1 MYQFLLSRDVM
12 PPFLLSTP
20 HPYEMLSLST
30 MGGYPISP
38 YKNAL
43 LMVKDGEYE
52 DGCDV
57 LELFDDP
64 VDQVCMHVQYLYM

>member
-1 MYQFLLSRDVM
+1 M

-20 HPYEMLSLST
+20 HPYEMSVST

-43 LMVKDGEYE
+43 LMVKDVEYE
-52 DGCDV
+52 DECDV

-64 VDQVCMHVQYLYM
+64 VNQICMHVQCLYM

>member
-1 MYQFLLSRDVM
+1 M

-20 HPYEMLSLST
+20 HPYEILSLST

-64 VDQVCMHVQYLYM
+64 VVRMYSIVCMLMH

>member
-1 MYQFLLSRDVM
+1 MYQFLLSRDIM
-12 PPFLLSTP
+12 PPFLLSTA
-20 HPYEMLSLST
+20 HPCEVLSLST
-30 MGGYPISP
+30 MGSHPISP
-38 YKNAL
+38 YKNTL

-64 VDQVCMHVQYLYM
+64 VVCMSSILCKLQ